1 MFRTTLALLKRETE
15 AAPLPKPSSPTAL
28 LATFEAMLS
37 EEASRGGTPRASLS
51 ALAVVEAMRHTHRD
65 CIATT
70 IRTAILASSPESLLV
85 PPVYPKDE
93 KTGKRPSFNTAAR
106 HQYDIVV
113 AGETYR
119 VNKMQGRPVYKL
131 TRADGG
137 QVLYVNC
144 TPLF

>member
-1 MFRTTLALLKRETE
+1 MFRTTLALLKRETQT
-15 AAPLPKPSSPTAL
+15 ASLFASPTPQVL

-37 EEASRGGTPRASLS
+37 EEADRAGVPRDSFS
-51 ALAVVEAMRHTHRD
+51 TIAVVEAMRNNQRD

-70 IRTAILASSPESLLV
+70 IRTAILASTPESLLT
-85 PPVYPKDE
+85 PPVFPKDE
-93 KTGKRPSFNTAAR
+93 KTGKRPGFNTSAR
-106 HQYDIVV
+106 HQYDITV
-113 AGETYR
+113 AGDTYK

-131 TRADGG
+131 TRKDG